1 MNYSLALPIQDA
13 SQAGEARRLVAA
25 WSQGRGWGQ
34 EMAGRVAIVV
44 TELGRNLALH
54 TQGGTLLV
62 RSLSQGS
69 AKGVEILSLD
79 SGPGVANFHEC
90 LRDGHST
97 AGTAGTGLGAVK
109 RASQVFATHSQPGI
123 GTALLS
129 EVWAD
134 PSDFSAGGHWRCGAV
149 SVTMPGELVCGDSWA
164 EQYGPPD
171 VIRLMM
177 ADGLGHGEFAAE
189 ASARAMEIFE
199 RSPRI
204 ELTALLKQM
213 HDGMRST
220 RGAAISIA
228 EIDLARIGGLRRGRE
243 HLQSHRDTQLRDRPH
258 LDERHR
264 RRAMSRLS
272 TLHLPMAARRCVDHD
287 VRWPQIALAIG
298 QVSRSAGK
306 TSRLNRGG
314 SLPRLLARQRRYHR
328 ARRQCQLMKVAS
340 EPLRLL
346 TVEVRSEHDVVIAR
360 QRARQ
365 LAHSLGL
372 EGQVQTRIA
381 TAVSELPATPF
392 SMPAE
397 DAWSF
402 PC

>member
-1 MNYSLALPIQDA
+1 MAGISFPHRMNYSLALPIQDA

-123 GTALLS
+123 RTALLS

-228 EIDLARIGGLRRGRE
+228 EIDLARELVAYVGVGNIFSRIVTHNSATGLTSMNGIVGV
-243 HLQSHRDTQLRDRPH
+243 QC
-258 LDERHR
+258 
-264 RRAMSRLS
+264 RAYRLY
-272 TLHLPMAARRCVDHD
+272 TYP
-287 VRWPQIALAIG
+287 WP
-298 QVSRSAGK
+298 
-306 TSRLNRGG
+306 RGG
-314 SLPRLLARQRRYHR
+314 ALIMTSDGLKSHWQLGKYPGLLERPPGLIAGVLYRDYSRG
-328 ARRQCQLMKVAS
+328 S
-340 EPLRLL
+340 DDT
-346 TVEVRSEHDVVIAR
+346 TVLVVSAN
-360 QRARQ
+360 
-365 LAHSLGL
+365 S
-372 EGQVQTRIA
+372 
-381 TAVSELPATPF
+381 
-392 SMPAE
+392 
-397 DAWSF
+397 
-402 PC
+402 